1 MLGVLAVLFVA
12 ALVATRD
19 GELLVDAPRERAD
32 LDVPHD
38 GPVGADDL
46 DRVRFPMALRG
57 YRMQEVDDLL
67 DRVAGELRDR
77 DARIAALEAAPP
89 RRPAPP
95 TATGAPADD
104 SRAVPSAEPDTGE
117 ATSAVTRGG

>member
-19 GELLVDAPRERAD
+19 GELLVDAPRDRAD
-32 LDVPHD
+32 LDLPVG

-46 DRVRFPMALRG
+46 ERVRFPMALRG

-67 DRVAGELRDR
+67 DRVVAELRER
-77 DARIAALEAAPP
+77 DDRIAELEARSSAPP
-89 RRPAPP
+89 
-95 TATGAPADD
+95 
-104 SRAVPSAEPDTGE
+104 AEP
-117 ATSAVTRGG
+117 GGSVPLAQA